1 MQRLLTSLTLVGLLV
16 ATAAAFAITERLKL
30 TKAAIYRTVVSKT
43 FSPKCGCSR
52 TSHADVRFV
61 LRRADT
67 LDVTVVDHHEHPV
80 ATLYA
85 AHRFPRGETA
95 FRWDGVLDTGGLA
108 PDGTYQV
115 KIHLAQ
121 QHQTIVLPNKILLD
135 TKPPEI
141 LAATPNREDFSPDGD
156 KQADFVRINYK
167 LSKQSH
173 VILYLGGRRI
183 LGPTYRHPT
192 TGSLSWHGLAHGR
205 LVRPGSY
212 TLEVGAVDLSGNRT
226 PADQR
231 FRVHV
236 RLRYIVLANRLIG
249 VRAGR
254 FFEVGVSTDARR
266 YDWSLG
272 ARQGRKGGAV
282 LRLQAPKKPGRYL
295 LTVSERGHVDR
306 AHIVVVK

>member
-1 MQRLLTSLTLVGLLV
+1 VQRLLTSLTLVGLLV
-16 ATAAAFAITERLKL
+16 ATAAAFAVTERLKL
-30 TKAAIYRTVVSKT
+30 TKSAISGTLVSRS

-52 TSHADVRFV
+52 KHANVRIV

-67 LDVTVVDHHEHPV
+67 IDVAVVDAHRHVV
-80 ATLYA
+80 ATLFTRQ
-85 AHRFPRGETA
+85 RFPRGETK

-115 KIHLAQ
+115 KIHLER
-121 QHQTIVLPNKILLD
+121 QHQTIVLPNTIRLD

-141 LAATPNREDFSPDGD
+141 LEATPNREDFSPDGD
-156 KQADFVRINYK
+156 KQADFVRIAYK
-167 LSKQSH
+167 LSKQAH

-183 LGPTYRHPT
+183 LGPTYRHPSS
-192 TGSLSWHGLAHGR
+192 GSLSWYGLAHGH

-226 PADQR
+226 PPDQR

-236 RLRYIVLANRLIG
+236 RLRYIVLASKRIG

-254 FFEVGVSTDARR
+254 FFEIGVSTDSTR
-266 YDWSLG
+266 YHWTLG
-272 ARQGRKGGAV
+272 TRAGRNGGAV
-282 LRLQAPKKPGRYL
+282 LRLRAPKKPGRYM
-295 LTVSERGHVDR
+295 LTVSERDHVDR
-306 AHIVVVK
+306 AHLVVVK